1 MKTLKTTL
9 LSLTASSFFLFT
21 PALAQNA
28 AYKGLPLL
36 KANASNVN
44 VRIGNAFVKG
54 LWTIKPEY
62 TPNALRI
69 QVSDQKEKVIFYT
82 DIDSAAF
89 DVRPDRSD
97 KFYVLLNKQ
106 HYVLAEV
113 KGFTL
118 EDEINVQ
125 PENKLLNIDKPRS
138 KTFGALWEKH
148 HIGEVV
154 NDINNYADKA
164 SGALNWVKEKVF

>member
-1 MKTLKTTL
+1 MKMLKTTL
-9 LSLTASSFFLFT
+9 LSLIASSLFLCT
-21 PALAQNA
+21 PALAQNT

-62 TPNALRI
+62 TPNTLRI
-69 QVSDQKEKVIFYT
+69 QVSGQKEKVVFYT

-97 KFYVLLNKQ
+97 KFYVLLNRQ
-106 HYVLAEV
+106 QYVLAEV
-113 KGFTL
+113 KGFTM
-118 EDEINVQ
+118 EAEKPQ
-125 PENKLLNIDKPRS
+125 PESKLLNIDKPRS
-138 KTFGALWEKH
+138 KTFGNLWEKH

-154 NDINNYADKA
+154 DDINNYADKA
-164 SGALNWVKEKVF
+164 TGALKWVKDKVF